1 MKSSEQLEQQA
12 LELSKSPQ
20 NKEGVAGQEQLAVE
34 QEELAQQLEVKKK
47 MALQDAELGVVDLQK
62 SVVLEKSDQEFV
74 WVEKKLKHEV
84 INSHNLP
91 ESVHPDHETATV
103 IAKPLGSVYA
113 WLSEAKIAARVE
125 AGKIEA
131 ANNVSESLIPQAG
144 DLFGSIIDWLN
155 RRAA

>member
-1 MKSSEQLEQQA
+1 MKSSEQLEQQS

-20 NKEGVAGQEQLAVE
+20 NKEDIAGQEQLAVAQEKLDAKKTLE
-34 QEELAQQLEVKKK
+34 QEE
-47 MALQDAELGVVDLQK
+47 ALQDAELGVVGIK
-62 SVVLEKSDQEFV
+62 ASVNKNFALEGFV
-74 WVEKKLKHEV
+74 TAEEKLKDEV
-84 INSHNLP
+84 TNSHNLHEDVDP
-91 ESVHPDHETATV
+91 HHETATV

-131 ANNVSESLIPQAG
+131 ANNVSESLIPQAR